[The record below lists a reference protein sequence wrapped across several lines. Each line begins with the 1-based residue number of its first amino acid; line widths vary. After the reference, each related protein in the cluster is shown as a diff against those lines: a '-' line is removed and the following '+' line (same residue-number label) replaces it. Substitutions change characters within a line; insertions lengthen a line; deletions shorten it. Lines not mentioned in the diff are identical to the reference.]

1 MNTDTLKK
9 ANELNVWITRLNRAI
24 RDLSNKC
31 PSDWCTES
39 FQLSCMLV
47 KEDLLKLL
55 EKKVSNMEKELEA
68 L

>member
-9 ANELNVWITRLNRAI
+9 ANELNTWITRLNRTI

-31 PSDWCTES
+31 PSDWCVES
-39 FQLSCMLV
+39 FKLSCSLIRA
-47 KEDLLKLL
+47 DLLELL
-55 EKKVSNMEKELEA
+55 KKKVSEIEKELEA